1 MIRKLLRRNRMD
13 TERASELRS
22 HIEHMVDDLVAA
34 GRTPDEARRQAMR
47 EFGNPTLVRESLYEM
62 NSIPLLETLLR
73 DARYA
78 LRMFR
83 RTPGFTAAAIL
94 TLAVAIGV
102 NTAVFSIADTFLLR
116 PLPYPEPN
124 RLALVSTFLGG
135 EGPTVEETAQT
146 GRTWL
151 LVRDHATTVDAAP
164 FSNWTTGVNVVSS
177 NRAAYLVQQRVGARY
192 FEVLGVQT
200 VAGRTF
206 SEEED
211 RAGGPAAVILSHHAW
226 TTSFGADPAIV
237 GRPISVRGEPAT
249 VIGVMP
255 AGFTTAVRADIWTPL
270 RPTTTGEGEGENYA
284 ILLRLKP
291 DASWA
296 QANAEIAAIT
306 QPVVEQ
312 QRLRPRRALT
322 FATMPLQRAM
332 AATVRQ
338 PVLMLWAAVGLVLL
352 VACVNLAGLLLSR
365 ASGRTRELAT
375 RMALGSGRAAVI
387 RQLVVESIVLALLGG
402 VVGLVI
408 GSVVLDAVRG
418 VAEDAFAISR
428 PVALDARA
436 LAAAAGLSLLASLLF
451 GVAPALHGSRVNV
464 QGGLA
469 SGSSRSVAGA
479 AGHWPR
485 RLVVIAQVSLSVVLL
500 TGAALLVRTFLHL
513 NGLAPGFESHG
524 VTTAAISLQDVRYQT
539 AASVSGLFERTLE
552 RIRTS
557 PGVEH
562 AAVSL
567 GVPYQR
573 LLNLGFKRLD
583 GGQSAGMT
591 SATYVSDSYFDAMRI
606 RLVRGRSFDA
616 RDSTAAPGVV
626 VVSET
631 FVKTYL
637 QGEDAIGRRI
647 AFAGRERTIIG
658 VVGDVQVKPGFG
670 SHGPLAAMPLAY
682 VPVAQLS
689 DAMLRLVHGW
699 FSPTFI
705 VRSSASDAAAMI
717 RAALQA
723 ADPLVPVAD
732 VRTLDEVRAVSLAP
746 QRFLMMV
753 LATLAATA
761 VLLAAIGLYGLV
773 ATSVAERTREMGI
786 RLALGATASRAVRT
800 LALPGV
806 VLSLAGTALGLFLA
820 RAGSSAVRS
829 FLWGVSA
836 DEPLTYAA
844 VAALLLAIAVT
855 ASVVPA
861 LRILRLDPASALR
874 ND

>member
-13 TERASELRS
+13 DERARELRS

-34 GRTPDEARRQAMR
+34 GRTPEEARREAMR

-62 NSIPLLETLLR
+62 NSIPLLETILR

-116 PLPYPEPN
+116 PLPYPDPD
-124 RLALVSTFLGG
+124 RLGLVSTILGG
-135 EGPTVEETAQT
+135 DGPTVEETAQT
-146 GRTWL
+146 GSTWL
-151 LVRDHATTVDAAP
+151 LTRDHATTVDAAA
-164 FSNWTTGVNVVSS
+164 FSTWTTGVNVVAA
-177 NRAAYLVQQRVGARY
+177 NRAAHLVQQRVGARY
-192 FEVLGVQT
+192 FEVLGVQPI
-200 VAGRTF
+200 AGRTF
-206 SEEED
+206 SAEED
-211 RAGGPAAVILSHHAW
+211 RPGGPAAVMLSHRAW
-226 TTSFGADPAIV
+226 TTSFGADPAVV
-237 GRPISVRGEPAT
+237 GRLISVRGEPAT

-255 AGFTTAVRADIWTPL
+255 AGFTTSVRADIWTPL
-270 RPTTTGEGEGENYA
+270 RPTTTGEGEGENYT

-291 DASWA
+291 EASWT
-296 QANAEIAAIT
+296 QANAEIAAVT

-312 QRLRPRRALT
+312 QRSRPRRALS
-322 FATMPLQRAM
+322 FQSMPLQRAM
-332 AATVRQ
+332 ADTVRQ
-338 PVLMLWAAVGLVLL
+338 PVLMLWAAVGVVLL
-352 VACVNLAGLLLSR
+352 VACVNLAGLLLAR

-375 RMALGSGRAAVI
+375 RMALGSGRTAVV
-387 RQLVVESIVLALLGG
+387 RQLIVE
-402 VVGLVI
+402 
-408 GSVVLDAVRG
+408 SVVLAVLGGLAGVVIGFVALDAVKG
-418 VAEDAFAISR
+418 IAEEAFAISR
-428 PVALDARA
+428 PVSLDGRA
-436 LAAAAGLSLLASLLF
+436 LIAAAVFSLLASVLF

-469 SGSSRSVAGA
+469 SGSSRSVAGT

-500 TGAALLVRTFLHL
+500 TGAALLVRTFVHL
-513 NGLAPGFESHG
+513 SGLAPGFESHG
-524 VTTAAISLQDVRYQT
+524 LTTAAISLQDARYKT
-539 AASVSGLFERTLE
+539 GTSVSGLFERTLE
-552 RIRTS
+552 RLRTS

-583 GGQSAGMT
+583 GGQATGMT
-591 SATYVSDSYFDAMRI
+591 SATYVSDGYFDAMRI
-606 RLVRGRSFDA
+606 RLVEGRGFDS
-616 RDSTAAPGVV
+616 RDTAAAPGVV
-626 VVSET
+626 IVSEA

-637 QGEDAIGRRI
+637 AGEAAVGRRI
-647 AFAGRERTIIG
+647 AVAGRERTIIG
-658 VVGDVQVKPGFG
+658 VAGDVQLKPGWG
-670 SHGPLAAMPLAY
+670 SNGPLAAMPLSY
-682 VPVAQLS
+682 VPVTQLS
-689 DAMLRLVHGW
+689 DGMLRLVHGW

-705 VRSSASDAAAMI
+705 VRSSTSDAASVI
-717 RAALQA
+717 RAALQS
-723 ADPLVPVAD
+723 ADPLLPVAD
-732 VRTLDEVRAVSLAP
+732 VRTMDEVRAVSLAP
-746 QRFLMMV
+746 QRFLMSV
-753 LATLAATA
+753 LAALAATA
-761 VLLAAIGLYGLV
+761 VVLAAIGLYGLV

-800 LALPGV
+800 LAIPGV
-806 VLSLAGTALGLFLA
+806 VLSLAGTALGLILA
-820 RAGSSAVRS
+820 RAASGVVRS

-836 DEPLTYAA
+836 EEPATYAA
-844 VAALLLAIAVT
+844 VAVILLAIAVT

-861 LRILRLDPASALR
+861 LRIMRLDPASALR